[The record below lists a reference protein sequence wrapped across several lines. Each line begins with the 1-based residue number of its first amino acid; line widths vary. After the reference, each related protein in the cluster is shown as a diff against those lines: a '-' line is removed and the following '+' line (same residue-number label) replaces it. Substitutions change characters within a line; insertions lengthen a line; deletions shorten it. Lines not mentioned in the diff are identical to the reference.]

1 MASCVYVNDDD
12 QHLLFLRAGDSDHAH
27 CPVHVVM
34 VNRRVGPLN
43 PDPLVVRGKWGVLM
57 SDVGFNALL
66 GKEKKGVLIS
76 GVSLERGSHFR
87 DILREASSFQ
97 GCLY

>member
-1 MASCVYVNDDD
+1 
-12 QHLLFLRAGDSDHAH
+12 
-27 CPVHVVM
+27 M

-87 DILREASSFQ
+87 GILREASSFQ
-97 GCLY
+97 GCPY